1 MIRQHDTPCQGRT
14 RETVDRSATG
24 IGAHPHP
31 GAGTVSEAT
40 PQAPLCVDLV
50 YFNAGG
56 GHRAAAQALQA
67 VLHEVQPDW
76 QVRLVDL
83 LRVLDPQDRF
93 RRWIGFAPEAYY
105 NQRLATGFTL
115 GLSQELRVLQAMIR
129 ALHPSLVERL
139 ARHWRETSPGLV
151 VSLVPNFNRALAD
164 SLARQPGRVPFVT
177 VMTDLADHPPNFWI
191 EPAHTGHLVC
201 GTDRAVRQAL
211 EQGLPPERVHRVSG
225 MLLRPAFYAPPQGDR
240 AATRRALGLDPSV
253 PTGVVMFGGQGSATM
268 KRIAEALP
276 ERPLILMCGHNG
288 ALARALDRLP
298 ARAPRVVVGYTDD
311 VPGWLRLADYFIGKP
326 GPGSISE
333 ALHCGLPVI
342 VSRNA
347 WTMPQERWNTEWIL
361 EQRLGIVL
369 PGFSHVRE
377 GTYALLGQLPRWRAQ
392 VARLRN
398 RALFEVPAILA
409 AVAAGPA
416 SPDPAAPKN
425 PAGPA
430 RRHPPARSDTP
441 RVTP

>member
-1 MIRQHDTPCQGRT
+1 MRARADGNEAAAD
-14 RETVDRSATG
+14 RE
-24 IGAHPHP
+24 GADALA
-31 GAGTVSEAT
+31 AGQR
-40 PQAPLCVDLV
+40 PPLTVDLV

-67 VLHEVQPDW
+67 VLKDVQPDW
-76 QVRLVDL
+76 RVRLVDL

-139 ARHWRETSPGLV
+139 SRHWRTTSPGLV

-164 SLARQPGRVPFVT
+164 SLEAQPCPVPFVT

-191 EPAHTGHLVC
+191 EPGHTGHLVC
-201 GTDRAVRQAL
+201 GTDRAVQQAL
-211 EQGLPPERVHRVSG
+211 QQGLPPDRVHRVSG
-225 MLLRPAFYAPPQGDR
+225 MILRPAFYAPPQGDR
-240 AATRRALGLDPSV
+240 AATRRALGLDPGV
-253 PTGVVMFGGQGSATM
+253 PTGVVMFGGHGSATM
-268 KRIAEALP
+268 KRIAQALP
-276 ERPLILMCGHNG
+276 ERPLILMCGHNR
-288 ALARALDRLP
+288 ALARDLEQLP
-298 ARAPRVVVGYTDD
+298 AQAPRVVVGYTED

-347 WTMPQERWNTEWIL
+347 WTMPQERWNTDWIR
-361 EQRLGIVL
+361 QHRLGIVL
-369 PGFSHVRE
+369 PGFSRVRE
-377 GTYALLGQLPRWRAQ
+377 GTYALLGQLPQWRAQ
-392 VARLRN
+392 VKRLDN
-398 RALFEVPAILA
+398 RALFEVPEVLA
-409 AVAAGPA
+409 AVAAGGARLRQPVTGLAVPA
-416 SPDPAAPKN
+416 
-425 PAGPA
+425 
-430 RRHPPARSDTP
+430 T
-441 RVTP
+441 